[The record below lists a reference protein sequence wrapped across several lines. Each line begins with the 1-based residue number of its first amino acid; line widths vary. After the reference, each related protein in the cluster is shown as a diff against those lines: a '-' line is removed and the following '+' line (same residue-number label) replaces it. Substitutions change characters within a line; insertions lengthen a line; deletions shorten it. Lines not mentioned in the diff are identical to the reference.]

1 MKKIIFL
8 LGLIGLI
15 FTACDP
21 TDSVYDDLDAAK
33 APYNEAVI
41 VDFVDDDYADMAR
54 WYKSTHQTTQD
65 SALADELKDK
75 KAFSL
80 GLETDKFIP
89 LYLGNTYLALNKN
102 SSAKVTFRFDEGR
115 KIYLDDFEEAD
126 VYTLANTDYAAVDAK
141 VGEAKGFYPND
152 KVDQYLPEILEGN
165 IKDPEEGQM
174 VRVSYKQFVEEPVIG
189 KTDIFVE
196 EFSGDLGAFVSH
208 NLVGDNQQWRAS
220 DYNDIDYAKMSGFD
234 SDLGEA
240 FENSDW
246 LVSPQIDL
254 TNEAG
259 VVLQINQVI
268 NFLKGETGLIK
279 VNVSTDFDGADV
291 AGATW
296 TELVIQNKPD
306 GTNYTYVESEEVD
319 LSAYDGEK
327 IYLGFHYQST
337 TTTSPTWQLDWIKV
351 KAVGV
356 SGETNVRNNFYEYK
370 GSWKAVENAYVVSSK
385 EYEQMGDPGYRGNF
399 SSSVKPENYLPQ
411 LLASKN
417 LFAQEGDTAV
427 IAYNYYYGG
436 STGTKLAADRYEY
449 HGTVWAKTEEILEK
463 TEQYVHN
470 GSAWFF
476 DPTVSFT
483 MGKDD
488 FQMIVDAVKDT
499 HPELIDRGNSEY
511 YHGASAWYSNFDMR
525 HIKRTNGDF
534 AQAEYDGLT
543 ADEIQAKIEERVQ
556 EGVLIMLKAK
566 FPEAVTQV
574 NGIDVNYIVRYKVY
588 DNDLKKPYYS
598 VTYKCTKAGPSAGF
612 ELVEGPVE
620 EI

>member
-1 MKKIIFL
+1 MKNIIFL
-8 LGLIGLI
+8 LGLIGLL

-33 APYNEAVI
+33 APYKEDVI
-41 VDFVDDDYADMAR
+41 VDFVDDDYGDMAK
-54 WYKSTHQTTQD
+54 WYKSTHQTTED
-65 SALADELKDK
+65 SAQAEKLKDK

-80 GLETDKFIP
+80 DLTPDKFIP

-126 VYTLANTDYAAVDAK
+126 MYSLTDKDYAAVDAK

-152 KVDQYLPEILEGN
+152 KVDQYLPGILEGN
-165 IKDPEEGQM
+165 IEGPEDGQM

-196 EFSGDLGAFVSH
+196 EFSGDLGDFVSH
-208 NLVGDNQQWRAS
+208 NLVGDNQEWRAS
-220 DYNDIDYAKMSGFD
+220 DYNDIEYAKMSGFD
-234 SDLGEA
+234 SGLGEA

-254 TNEAG
+254 TDESG

-268 NFLKGETGLIK
+268 NFLNGETGLIK
-279 VNVSTDFDGADV
+279 VNVSTDFDGSDV

-296 TELVIQNKPD
+296 TELVIQNKPA
-306 GTNYTYVESEEVD
+306 GNNYAYVESEEVD

-356 SGETNVRNNFYEYK
+356 SGETDVKDSFYEYK
-370 GSWKAVENAYVVSSK
+370 GSWKAVKNTYVVSTK
-385 EYEQMGDPGYRGNF
+385 EYEEMGDPGNRGYF

-427 IAYNYYYGG
+427 IAYNYG
-436 STGTKLAADRYEY
+436 SLTNLAADRYEY
-449 HGTVWAKTEEILEK
+449 HGTEWAITEEIVEK

-488 FQMIVDAVKDT
+488 FRIIVDAVKDT
-499 HPELIDRGNSEY
+499 HPDLIDRGNSEY

-525 HIKRTNGDF
+525 HLKRTAGKF
-534 AQAEYDGLT
+534 AQAEYNGLT
-543 ADEIQAKIEERVQ
+543 PDEVQAKIEERVQ
-556 EGVLIMLKAK
+556 EGILIMLKGK

-588 DNDLKKPYYS
+588 DNDLKKPYFT
-598 VTYKCTKAGPSAGF
+598 VTYKCTKAGPSAEF